1 MTPKIFL
8 MCYPAQGFTP
18 TDVLG
23 FAVAEDG
30 TGLCSHLSSNEEWSK
45 HDMGLTSNWKH
56 DIYNKHYPDGYELVW
71 VDDPDNSPEYQA
83 AFVLN
88 KKLDDHY
95 DDIADAEREAKFGKG
110 L

>member
-1 MTPKIFL
+1 MTPRIFL
-8 MCYPAQGFTP
+8 VCFPAQGWAP

-30 TGLCSHLSSNEEWSK
+30 TGLCSHLSSSEEWSK
-45 HDMGLTSNWKH
+45 HDLGFTSDWRKE
-56 DIYNKHYPDGYELVW
+56 IYQRHYPDGYVLEW
-71 VDDPDNSPEYQA
+71 VDDPDNNPDYQA
-83 AFVLN
+83 ALVLN
-88 KKLDDHY
+88 QKLNEHY